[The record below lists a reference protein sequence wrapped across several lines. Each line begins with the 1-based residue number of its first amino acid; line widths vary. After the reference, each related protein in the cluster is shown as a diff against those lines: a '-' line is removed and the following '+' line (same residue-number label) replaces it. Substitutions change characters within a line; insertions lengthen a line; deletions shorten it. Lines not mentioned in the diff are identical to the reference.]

1 MRIKLVSNRTL
12 SQHVSSDTVREFER
26 AVVSDGLSEVV
37 VSTAPKPL
45 TRLSYLTWKA
55 LEKSIGGTSLPKRSE
70 SPGTHKESVTYLFS
84 ILMGVKWDLCFPQ
97 FLKSGRK
104 GLYLFDSWPDHHG
117 NILNFAGSIN
127 PEHIFI
133 SSSESAKLLQLKT
146 RYTQFIWIPEG
157 VDPHLYRSKPAA
169 ERRIEVLALGRKYNA
184 HHEKIVDILKKK
196 GVTYLYEKTK
206 GKIIFPTRDEF
217 IEGLSESKISVCV
230 PSSITHPERAGNIET
245 LTIRYLQSMASKCLV
260 LGHAPQEMKD
270 LFGYNPV
277 IEIDMSDPS
286 GQILDLT
293 ANYHQYSELIQKN
306 YDEVVSKH
314 TWAKRWEQIRG
325 IIS

>member
-55 LEKSIGGTSLPKRSE
+55 LVKSIGGTSLPKRSE

-117 NILNFAGSIN
+117 NILNFAGSIK

-169 ERRIEVLALGRKYNA
+169 ERKIEVLALGRKYNA
-184 HHEKIVDILKKK
+184 HHDKIVDILEKR
-196 GVTYLYEKTK
+196 GVNYLYEKIK
-206 GKIIFPTRDEF
+206 GRLTERNK
-217 IEGLSESKISVCV
+217 VV
-230 PSSITHPERAGNIET
+230 MMSSLDDGN
-245 LTIRYLQSMASKCLV
+245 LV
-260 LGHAPQEMKD
+260 LNFIQRGVRDYVIKD
-270 LFGYNPV
+270 ENV
-277 IEIDMSDPS
+277 IESLEAVLNDNEDDYY
-286 GQILDLT
+286 LF
-293 ANYHQYSELIQKN
+293 N
-306 YDEVVSKH
+306 
-314 TWAKRWEQIRG
+314 
-325 IIS
+325 